1 MLGCAGRNPMGDTPS
16 SDSKERREAPI
27 AVWESVIQYINFM
40 DKLWLSDPARAYA
53 DWQAREAAGA
63 DRRPFSQQSI
73 IQHRAMFDRFH
84 RHLVGHGATLASFG
98 ADQID
103 AFWLSPEAV
112 TYTQATRMR
121 YLKLLDR
128 LCRHLVEAGVR
139 KSNPASELVLAGRW
153 PVDDP
158 DVQFLPEDVDQRL
171 QDFVIPHSG
180 DSPVVLQKRAIVALF
195 LGAGVTASEGRAAR
209 FQDLHPKAAPPFL
222 HVPARRPKIPR
233 TVHLE
238 PFATAPLA
246 AWHAVRHD
254 WPVDGDLLFTLKRVG
269 TPITDMSL
277 GKIVREAVACI
288 GQDVQNMSPRIL
300 RNTYCRRLLMR
311 GVAPEAVT
319 ERLGL
324 ASNRTVVRIA
334 ATIDLPGSA

>member
-1 MLGCAGRNPMGDTPS
+1 
-16 SDSKERREAPI
+16 
-27 AVWESVIQYINFM
+27 M

-53 DWQAREAAGA
+53 DRQTREAAGA
-63 DRRPFSQQSI
+63 NRRPFSQQSI
-73 IQHRAMFDRFH
+73 VQHRAMFDRFH

-103 AFWLSPEAV
+103 AFWLSAEAA
-112 TYTQATRMR
+112 TYTPATRMR

-158 DVQFLPEDVDQRL
+158 EVHFLPEDVDQRL
-171 QDFVIPHSG
+171 QNFVRPHSG
-180 DSPVVLQKRAIVALF
+180 DLPEMLQRRAIVALF
-195 LGAGVTASEGRAAR
+195 LGTGVTASEGRAAR
-209 FQDLHPKAAPPFL
+209 VPDLHPNATPPYL
-222 HVPARRPKIPR
+222 HVPARPPKISR
-233 TVHLE
+233 TVHVE
-238 PFATAPLA
+238 PFAIAPLA
-246 AWHAVRHD
+246 AWHAVRRD
-254 WPVDGDLLFTLKRVG
+254 SPVDGDLLFTLKRTG

-277 GKIVREAVACI
+277 GKIVREALAAI
-288 GQDVQNMSPRIL
+288 GQDVGNMSPRVL
-300 RNTYCRRLLMR
+300 RDTFCRRLLIR
-311 GVAPEAVT
+311 GVAPDAVT

-334 ATIDLPGSA
+334 ATIDGN